1 MPIAPTEMEDQ
12 DSQGSVG
19 FFLHESKD
27 NHGNHNNKILAVTN
41 HYVVY
46 LRFPPVQCGLTE
58 I

>member
-1 MPIAPTEMEDQ
+1 MEDQ

-19 FFLHESKD
+19 FFFHESKD